1 MQSFLP
7 VIINCSFVP
16 YFCNNTDN
24 VAAHL
29 TPIVCGLNMTVTFSW
44 LFCYLKFMSFS
55 FILFFWEKIKYI
67 VVFIHLELHIDIA
80 LYELISISTNLMPNT
95 IQLKVS

>member
-1 MQSFLP
+1 M
-7 VIINCSFVP
+7 
-16 YFCNNTDN
+16 
-24 VAAHL
+24 A
-29 TPIVCGLNMTVTFSW
+29 
-44 LFCYLKFMSFS
+44 
-55 FILFFWEKIKYI
+55 ILLSEIHVLLIYSFFWEKIKYI